1 MSDDETFG
9 PLLHG
14 TARAW
19 RLKLDERLKPMGLS
33 QAKWRTLLHL
43 SVAPGPLTQAEI
55 AALLGIEEPTLV
67 TLLHRL
73 ESDRW
78 VARKNSSQDR
88 RCKTV
93 HLAPRAQRV
102 IEQINT
108 ARSNFDTNY
117 STIFRRPNFAPASAC
132 WILSDK
138 KRKRGMEMKN
148 EPPFDGFEVERTA
161 KTKMGARLESG
172 NGAATELQEPRRVK
186 TSRVSKQRIPNWG
199 YFLFVLLA
207 AFAVARTLQRGVQT
221 AKTAQP
227 PVRPVLVAKVISKD
241 VPLYLDEIGTCAAYE
256 TVQVQ
261 AQVSGQIIA
270 RHFQDGADVKKG
282 DLLFTIDP
290 RPFQAALQQAQAQ
303 AALDQVTLK
312 RQTEL
317 RARNVTAPQDFDTA
331 QANARKSEAAA
342 AAAQVNVDFCY
353 IKSPING
360 RAGLRLVDVGNIVS
374 GNTGSGAVLLT
385 IQGLDPIY
393 TDFTVAETDLAL
405 VRKYLGG
412 PNVKVQTY
420 SPDDKIP
427 PRIGDLYFIDNAVQP
442 GSGTVKAR
450 GVTPNPDHAFWP
462 SEFVRVRFI
471 LDTVKDALLVP

>member
-1 MSDDETFG
+1 
-9 PLLHG
+9 
-14 TARAW
+14 
-19 RLKLDERLKPMGLS
+19 
-33 QAKWRTLLHL
+33 
-43 SVAPGPLTQAEI
+43 
-55 AALLGIEEPTLV
+55 
-67 TLLHRL
+67 
-73 ESDRW
+73 
-78 VARKNSSQDR
+78 
-88 RCKTV
+88 
-93 HLAPRAQRV
+93 
-102 IEQINT
+102 
-108 ARSNFDTNY
+108 
-117 STIFRRPNFAPASAC
+117 
-132 WILSDK
+132 
-138 KRKRGMEMKN
+138 MEMKN
-148 EPPFDGFEVERTA
+148 KPPFDEFEVERTA
-161 KTKMGARLESG
+161 KSKMGARLESG

-186 TSRVSKQRIPNWG
+186 TSRVSKQRIPNGG

-290 RPFQAALQQAQAQ
+290 RPYQAALEQAQAQ
-303 AALDQVTLK
+303 ATLDQITMK
-312 RQTEL
+312 RQQEL
-317 RARNVTAPQDFDTA
+317 RARNVISPQDLDTA
-331 QANARKSEAAA
+331 QANAHKSEAAA
-342 AAAQVNVDFCY
+342 AAAQVNIDFCY

-420 SPDDKIP
+420 SPDEKIP
-427 PRIGDLYFIDNAVQP
+427 PRVGDLYFIDTAVQP

-450 GVTPNPDHAFWP
+450 GVTPNPDHALWP

-471 LDTVKDALLVP
+471 LDTIKDARLVPQQAVQISQNGPFIFVLKPDNTVDLRPVKPGQRQDGDLMVVESGIEPGETVVVTGQLALAPGTKVDPKPYNAPNGASDQAAASKSAM

>member
-1 MSDDETFG
+1 
-9 PLLHG
+9 
-14 TARAW
+14 
-19 RLKLDERLKPMGLS
+19 
-33 QAKWRTLLHL
+33 
-43 SVAPGPLTQAEI
+43 
-55 AALLGIEEPTLV
+55 
-67 TLLHRL
+67 
-73 ESDRW
+73 
-78 VARKNSSQDR
+78 
-88 RCKTV
+88 
-93 HLAPRAQRV
+93 
-102 IEQINT
+102 
-108 ARSNFDTNY
+108 
-117 STIFRRPNFAPASAC
+117 
-132 WILSDK
+132 
-138 KRKRGMEMKN
+138 MEMKN
-148 EPPFDGFEVERTA
+148 KPPFDEFEVERTA

-207 AFAVARTLQRGVQT
+207 AFAVARTLQRGVQS
-221 AKTAQP
+221 AKTTQP

-290 RPFQAALQQAQAQ
+290 RPYQAALQQAQAQ

-427 PRIGDLYFIDNAVQP
+427 PRLGDLYFIDNAVQP

-471 LDTVKDALLVP
+471 LDTIKDARLVPQQAVQISQSGPFIFVLKPDNTVDLRPVKPGQRQDGDLMVVESGIEPGETVVVTGQLALAPGTKVDPKPYNAPNGASDQAAASKSAM

>member
-1 MSDDETFG
+1 
-9 PLLHG
+9 
-14 TARAW
+14 
-19 RLKLDERLKPMGLS
+19 MG
-33 QAKWRTLLHL
+33 
-43 SVAPGPLTQAEI
+43 I
-55 AALLGIEEPTLV
+55 
-67 TLLHRL
+67 
-73 ESDRW
+73 
-78 VARKNSSQDR
+78 
-88 RCKTV
+88 
-93 HLAPRAQRV
+93 
-102 IEQINT
+102 
-108 ARSNFDTNY
+108 
-117 STIFRRPNFAPASAC
+117 
-132 WILSDK
+132 
-138 KRKRGMEMKN
+138 
-148 EPPFDGFEVERTA
+148 
-161 KTKMGARLESG
+161 RLESG
-172 NGAATELQEPRRVK
+172 NETATEVQETAKVK
-186 TSRVSKQRIPNWG
+186 RSRGAKQRIPNWG
-199 YFLFVLLA
+199 YFLFVVLA
-207 AFAVARTLQRGVQT
+207 AFAVARTLQRGVGT
-221 AKTAQP
+221 AKTTQP
-227 PVRPVLVAKVISKD
+227 PVRTVLVAKVISKD

-290 RPFQAALQQAQAQ
+290 RPYQAALEQAQAQ
-303 AALDQVTLK
+303 ATLDQITMK
-312 RQTEL
+312 RQQEL
-317 RARNVTAPQDFDTA
+317 RARNVISPQDLDTA
-331 QANARKSEAAA
+331 QANAHKSEAAA

-360 RAGLRLVDVGNIVS
+360 RAGLRLVDVGNIVT

-420 SPDDKIP
+420 SPDDKAP
-427 PRIGDLYFIDNAVQP
+427 PRLGDLYFIDNAVQP

-471 LDTVKDALLVP
+471 LDTVKDAQLVPSQAVQISQNGPFIFVVKDDNTVELRPVKPGQRQDGELQVIVGVKAGETVVVTGQLALGPGSKVDPKPYGVANPPGGQSAAAKSAM